1 MTGSGWDIKFTQPD
15 IGTGTT
21 KWYIY
26 VGSPTFVLWLCDLS
40 SSAIC
45 VMDTAP
51 VDTAAL
57 AAEMRRAFESLED
70 RIDEAHAVFC
80 DVLLALE
87 KLSSISPPEKQGTT

>member
-1 MTGSGWDIKFTQPD
+1 
-15 IGTGTT
+15 
-21 KWYIY
+21 
-26 VGSPTFVLWLCDLS
+26 
-40 SSAIC
+40 
-45 VMDTAP
+45 MDTAP